1 MQGTTKFLR
10 LGAIASLAATIAAIE
25 PVPAPRA
32 LPGDL
37 PQPLAQMTAGDL
49 FAFGASLRFDNGP
62 VQDRDCSRGRCLGRI
77 DAVVDQVPGPG
88 SISANGT
95 IVARLVNLGGR
106 DGNEGPESRYQ
117 TARGQSE
124 FYLVA
129 LKAGAGWT
137 WTVREAVR
145 NGETQPRET
154 ASGSWTVC
162 RHDPAN
168 PGHPKGRSQ
177 FASCSGS
184 AGTDDGQGLLR
195 SAGPR
200 SPRDYALS
208 LAPYN
213 PGDPGWLSCS
223 DGCCTAGQ

>member
-1 MQGTTKFLR
+1 MNVRTMKFLTATAITL
-10 LGAIASLAATIAAIE
+10 LGVSISAA
-25 PVPAPRA
+25 PATRA

-37 PQPLAQMTAGDL
+37 PKPLAQMTSDEL

-62 VQDRDCSRGRCLGRI
+62 VQDRDCARGGCLGRI
-77 DAVVDQVPGPG
+77 DAVREQTPGPG

-117 TARGQSE
+117 TARGRQE
-124 FYLVA
+124 FYLIA
-129 LKAGAGWT
+129 LKTANGWS
-137 WTVREAVR
+137 WTVREAAR
-145 NGETQPRET
+145 NGSDAPRET
-154 ASGSWTVC
+154 ASGTWTVC

-177 FASCSGS
+177 FASCTGN
-184 AGTDDGQGLLR
+184 AGASDELMR

-200 SPRDYALS
+200 IPGDFAVS
-208 LAPYN
+208 LLPYN